1 MSEWEANSCISFR
14 SNSTLRSAFVL
25 VIILLVLYE
34 QLYHY
39 TIVAKEE
46 NATRVQN
53 GLMRTAG
60 GGRTYSLALGPVP
73 RRTKSALVHKFSSK
87 EGAPGVL
94 VPRLL
99 LKPPMDAP

>member
-1 MSEWEANSCISFR
+1 
-14 SNSTLRSAFVL
+14 
-25 VIILLVLYE
+25 
-34 QLYHY
+34 
-39 TIVAKEE
+39 
-46 NATRVQN
+46 
-53 GLMRTAG
+53 MRTAG